1 MQIEWSKCMRK
12 GEFRLRN
19 LSQSLL
25 YYNSFRTTP
34 RSFSRVRRCAQV
46 TWGTWPF
53 LLRGGKRMGPCVSE
67 FRKSRKSSPRLI
79 CPGKAFDEQV
89 QQDKRTRQQRGQG
102 PRKSVSRLTFYPARV
117 ERRQERTTAVSTAV
131 LLMLQRHESN
141 TRLSTKLSGTMGIRF
156 RSRLKNGRSL

>member
-19 LSQSLL
+19 LSQSLSYIIIL
-25 YYNSFRTTP
+25 LERHHVPFL
-34 RSFSRVRRCAQV
+34 RRCAQV

-79 CPGKAFDEQV
+79 CPGKAFDE
-89 QQDKRTRQQRGQG
+89 
-102 PRKSVSRLTFYPARV
+102 
-117 ERRQERTTAVSTAV
+117 
-131 LLMLQRHESN
+131 
-141 TRLSTKLSGTMGIRF
+141 
-156 RSRLKNGRSL
+156 